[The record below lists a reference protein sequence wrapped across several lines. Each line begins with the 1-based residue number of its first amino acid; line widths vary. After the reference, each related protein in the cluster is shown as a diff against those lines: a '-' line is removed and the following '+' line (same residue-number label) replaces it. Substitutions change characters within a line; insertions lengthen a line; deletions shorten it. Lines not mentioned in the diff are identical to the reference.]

1 MRNDRERTFATGVG
15 SIHFGPKWGRND
27 GSAESVRMN
36 PNDLSSKSRRD
47 ASGRS
52 TLLSLPPFLA
62 AFGAV
67 VAGFTFCVPAG
78 KSTPTDAGTKP
89 VVTTP
94 IPTAAEVPQ
103 SPPLL
108 GTFED
113 KFDRPDAGNPA
124 TIPAASTPPRMQ
136 VLSNPHVA
144 DAATRKLD
152 AAVVDARAYAPAYNP
167 SMLEAFR
174 PLIPQSELGPNWI
187 ATNPLAWKIEQG
199 RLCGKGARNKGVWL
213 DRTLPVN
220 ARIEFDAMSF
230 SNDGD
235 LKAEVWGD
243 GRSFATSISYTN
255 ATSYLTIFGGWKN
268 TLHVLARIDEHGS
281 DRKELALD
289 PKSDDVRSRPVTKE
303 QSYHFKIERADG
315 KTVKW
320 WVDGREIHTWADE
333 APLQGVG
340 HDHFGFN
347 NWEIRTCFDNVKVT
361 ALP

>member
-1 MRNDRERTFATGVG
+1 
-15 SIHFGPKWGRND
+15 
-27 GSAESVRMN
+27 MN
-36 PNDLSSKSRRD
+36 PNDPSSKSRRD

-52 TLLSLPPFLA
+52 TLVSLTPFVATL
-62 AFGAV
+62 GSL
-67 VAGFTFCVPAG
+67 VAGFAFCVPAG

-94 IPTAAEVPQ
+94 IPTAAEVPP

-113 KFDRPDAGNPA
+113 KFDRPDAGNPT
-124 TIPAASTPPRMQ
+124 TIPAASTPPLTQ
-136 VLSNPHVA
+136 VLSNPHA
-144 DAATRKLD
+144 LDAGGRKGAGWTDAQTELARGTLTHLLEKLD
-152 AAVVDARAYAPAYNP
+152 AGTDARAYAPAYNP

-174 PLIPQSELGPNWI
+174 PLIPRSELGPNWI

-315 KTVKW
+315 KTLKW
-320 WVDGREIHTWADE
+320 SVDGREIHTWADD
-333 APLQGVG
+333 APLLGVG